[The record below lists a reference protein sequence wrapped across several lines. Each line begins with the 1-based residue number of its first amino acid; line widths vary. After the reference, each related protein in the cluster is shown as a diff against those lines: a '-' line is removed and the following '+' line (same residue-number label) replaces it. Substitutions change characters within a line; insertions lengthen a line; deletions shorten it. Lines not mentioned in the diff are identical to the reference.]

1 MLTTPDPS
9 GWVLFLA
16 AFFVGVLAVAR
27 FTRLV
32 TEDDFPPILW
42 LRSRWDRATRNSHW
56 SILLECP
63 FCFAAWVA
71 LADLTWAWV
80 SRLHPA
86 WWFCNLWFAVAY
98 LAAMIVVRD
107 IPEEAD
113 DTHDN

>member
-1 MLTTPDPS
+1 MLTIPDY
-9 GWVLFLA
+9 GAWLLFVA
-16 AFFVGVLAVAR
+16 AFFVGTLAVAR

-42 LRSRWDRATRNSHW
+42 LRTRWAKVTGDSNW
-56 SILLECP
+56 GILLECP

-80 SRLHPA
+80 SRLNAA

-98 LAAMIVVRD
+98 LAAMVVLRE
-107 IPEEAD
+107 IPEEPD
-113 DTHDN
+113 DTQGK